1 MVKEYLNE
9 IKHYLKDTKTDLQK
23 SDTWDIQLTLFLLE
37 WVVVDLEEE
46 WKKATINLKNEDDKY
61 FQYAV
66 TEKLNG
72 LR

>member
-1 MVKEYLNE
+1 MVKEHLNE

-46 WKKATINLKNEDDKY
+46 WKKASINLKNEDDKY
-61 FQYAV
+61 FQCAV